1 MQRGLRCQAQKRLQI
16 TINLLKR
23 RQGVSPTTMLLAAFL
38 RLSPEV
44 QMKGGTRR
52 PYAAPVSEAQ
62 RVSLAVRWLL
72 KSLKD
77 SQKRRAVSPRRLAD
91 AVEEVLQN
99 RGPAVS
105 LKKKNYQQAAL
116 HKHQALPFKYK

>member
-1 MQRGLRCQAQKRLQI
+1 MQRGLRCQAQKRFQASL
-16 TINLLKR
+16 NLLKR
-23 RQGVSPTTMLLAAFL
+23 RQGVAPTTMVLAAFL

-44 QMKGGTRR
+44 QMKGGTKR
-52 PYAAPVSEAQ
+52 PYVAPVSEAQ

-77 SQKRRAVSPRRLAD
+77 SQKRRSVSPRRLAD
-91 AVEEVLQN
+91 AVEDVLQN

-105 LKKKNYQQAAL
+105 LKKKTYQQAAL
-116 HKHQALPFKYK
+116 HKHQALPFKYL